1 MSVAVRHFSPEDL
14 LAMPDGKRYEFV
26 AGELVERR
34 MGLGSSWVGVVWPN
48 DSTDQLEEK
57 LDDYQKVAVPLV
69 WVVSLR
75 SRTVI
80 VYRRDGSVSR
90 LREKDELSGDDMIS
104 GFRCLVRDLFP
115 ECEPAPAPAPE
126 PITPNGSH

>member
-14 LAMPDGKRYEFV
+14 LAMPDGKRYELV

-34 MGLGSSWVGVVWPN
+34 MGLESSWVGVVWPN
-48 DSTDQLEEK
+48 DSADQLEEK